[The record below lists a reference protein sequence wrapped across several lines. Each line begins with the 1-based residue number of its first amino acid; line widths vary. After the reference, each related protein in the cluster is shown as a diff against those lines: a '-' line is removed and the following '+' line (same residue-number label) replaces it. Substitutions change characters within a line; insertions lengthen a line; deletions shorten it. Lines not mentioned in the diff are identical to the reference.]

1 MPIAT
6 LARIRDSG
14 PDVWK
19 TATWAAPIAIQVVFA
34 AALGVGWLL
43 GHFPTNSD
51 AGYSTLIVATVIITT
66 IASLLI
72 GARLLRA
79 ESPCRRS
86 LGLAFGGAGL
96 AAAAVGLSY
105 ALIFLPMLTA

>member
-1 MPIAT
+1 MPGVLLT
-6 LARIRDSG
+6 RIRGSG
-14 PDVWK
+14 SNIWR
-19 TATWAAPIAIQVVFA
+19 TATWAAPLVVQVVFA

-51 AGYSTLIVATVIITT
+51 AGYSILIVATVIITT
-66 IASLLI
+66 GAALLI

-79 ESPCRRS
+79 ESPRRRS
-86 LGLAFGGAGL
+86 LGLALGGAGL

-105 ALIFLPMLTA
+105 APIFLPMLTA

>member
-6 LARIRDSG
+6 LARIRSSDTT
-14 PDVWK
+14 VWRA
-19 TATWAAPIAIQVVFA
+19 ATWAAPLVVQVVFA

-43 GHFPTNSD
+43 GRYPTNSD
-51 AGYSTLIVATVIITT
+51 AGYSILIVATVIITT
-66 IASLLI
+66 VASLLI

-79 ESPCRRS
+79 ESPRRRS
-86 LGLAFGGAGL
+86 LGLALGGAGL